1 MVHIIND
8 TSICICIIFVLQYM
22 ESVGNSMSN
31 GKYEGCLG
39 DVKRPDADAS
49 KWVYHDCVFKYFYE
63 HDFRV

>member
-1 MVHIIND
+1 VVHIIND

-49 KWVYHDCVFKYFYE
+49 K
-63 HDFRV
+63 